1 MAGIRLIAGLGNPG
15 TRYEG
20 TPHNVGAWW
29 VQDLATRFNV
39 PLAARAK
46 FRGSVGRGDFLGRD
60 VWLLLP
66 STYMNLSG
74 ESVGA
79 LSRFYGIEPEEIL
92 IAHDEVDFP
101 VGVSRL
107 KIGGRHHAHNGVA
120 SVVAGLGNR
129 TDFVRLRIGVG
140 HPGRR
145 RMIGFLTGKKF
156 GRRDRECV
164 EASLEMDDA
173 LLRLVVDG
181 ELDRAMSRFHAPKPA
196 AESSAE

>member
-15 TRYEG
+15 PRYEG
-20 TPHNVGAWW
+20 TPHNIGAWW
-29 VQDLATRFNV
+29 VRDLAARFAV
-39 PLAARAK
+39 PMAARAK
-46 FRGSVGRGDFLGRD
+46 FRGSVGRGDILGHD
-60 VWLLLP
+60 VWLLVP

-74 ESVGA
+74 ESVGV
-79 LSRFYGIEPEEIL
+79 LSRFYGIDPTEIL

-107 KIGGRHHAHNGVA
+107 KQGGRRHTHNGVA

-129 TDFVRLRIGVG
+129 ADFVRLRIGIG
-140 HPGRR
+140 HPGRG

-156 GRRDRECV
+156 GKRDRACV
-164 EASLEMDDA
+164 EASLAMDDA
-173 LLRLVVDG
+173 LLRLVVEG

-196 AESSAE
+196 AE

>member
-1 MAGIRLIAGLGNPG
+1 MPGIRLITGLGNPG
-15 TRYEG
+15 RRYAG
-20 TPHNVGAWW
+20 TPHNIGAWW
-29 VQDLATRFNV
+29 VQN
-39 PLAARAK
+39 LAARFDVPMATRAR
-46 FRGSVGRGDFLGRD
+46 FRGAVGRGDVLGRD
-60 VWLLLP
+60 VWFLLP
-66 STYMNLSG
+66 STYVNLSG

-79 LSRFYGIEPEEIL
+79 LSRFYGIEPGEIL

-101 VGVSRL
+101 VGVARL

-129 TDFVRLRIGVG
+129 ADFVRLRIGVG

-173 LLRLVVDG
+173 LLQLVVDG
-181 ELDRAMSRFHAPKPA
+181 EFDKAMSRFHAPRPDT
-196 AESSAE
+196 E